1 MKKVLG
7 ALIIIAVI
15 VLGGFTRCT
24 AGIGLGLGLG
34 PGRGNGDGNNPIEVN
49 NDANEEQV
57 AETESE
63 DTAESSDVE
72 NENKET
78 IIKVS
83 VAGSD
88 YFYENEKIELDLLL
102 QRIKKTEGRYVVEIK
117 DEQASKKAY
126 EALIKSLKKENIS
139 YTEK

>member
-7 ALIIIAVI
+7 ALVIIAVL
-15 VLGGFTRCT
+15 VLGGLTRCT
-24 AGIGLGLGLG
+24 AGIGLGFGLG
-34 PGRGNGDGNNPIEVN
+34 PGRGNRDGNNPVEV
-49 NDANEEQV
+49 NDANEEQE
-57 AETESE
+57 AEPESE
-63 DTAESSDVE
+63 DTAESSDGE
-72 NENKET
+72 NESNET

-102 QRIKKTEGRYVVEIK
+102 QRIKMTEGRYVVEIK

-126 EALIKSLKKENIS
+126 EALIKALKKDGIS